1 MLTSFPALQ
10 SFLIRALDV
19 DNAPALLQLGSSLHQ
34 VKLAADATHVILGS
48 IDTVK
53 VTPEFAE
60 LEPDVQ
66 EMVRT
71 PCLEPA
77 CFASWH
83 SSAVLVSRYCSRL
96 RRLRTTQRLTNG
108 WPRTGKDGSL
118 RR

>member
-34 VKLAADATHVILGS
+34 VKLAAAATHVILGS

-66 EMVRT
+66 EMVRLAWKPLAAQVGT
-71 PCLEPA
+71 
-77 CFASWH
+77 H
-83 SSAVLVSRYCSRL
+83 RAVVMSRYCSRP
-96 RRLRTTQRLTNG
+96 RRPPTTQRLTNG